1 MAWPSQYF
9 AGSEGNGVPVAPCS
23 GPVFCRIAT
32 GGPPRTEHR
41 AREQRLLDCAMAHSV
56 FLSYSQKDKRAAD
69 AVCKALEANDVRV
82 WMAPRDIPPGATWPE
97 SIPVAI
103 DAARVMVLIFSESA
117 NSSKHIAREIDI
129 ACDRKLTIIP
139 VRIENVALGG
149 SLRYFLGTSQ
159 WFDAFPGPLEPH
171 LTRLVATV
179 RKSLGVQPRAASPA
193 IKTTPNKPTPAT
205 PIPGALAPSA
215 AQPQFFAGAAALAPV
230 GNKSPQLLAGIGA
243 LALLAAAGA
252 FFYLNR
258 DAAAPAPVTVPNST
272 PIDTDCTKMNP
283 PCSTGDDV
291 GQPPLPGNGE
301 ITGFANA
308 LSASTLEIKEKRI
321 ELANVAPAPPS
332 SAKQLQDWIEVFGY
346 SVRCRPAPH
355 ASAKYFCDVGPTH
368 IDLSTQ
374 VLRQGW
380 AKPIS
385 GAPVEMPPN

>member
-1 MAWPSQYF
+1 M
-9 AGSEGNGVPVAPCS
+9 APCS
-23 GPVFCRIAT
+23 GPVFCEIVT
-32 GGPPRTEHR
+32 GGPPRTER
-41 AREQRLLDCAMAHSV
+41 RPGAAASDCAMAHSV
-56 FLSYSQKDKRAAD
+56 FLSYSQKDKRTAE
-69 AVCKALEANDVRV
+69 AVCRALEANDVRV

-117 NSSKHIAREIDI
+117 NSSNHIAREIDI

-159 WFDAFPGPLEPH
+159 WFDAFPGPMEPH

-179 RKSLGVQPRAASPA
+179 RKSLGVQPRAQSPA
-193 IKTTPNKPTPAT
+193 IKTTPNRPSAAMS
-205 PIPGALAPSA
+205 IPGALAPSA
-215 AQPQFFAGAAALAPV
+215 AQPQFFAGAAALAPA
-230 GNKSPQLLAGIGA
+230 GYKSPQLLVGIGA
-243 LALLAAAGA
+243 LALLAAAAA

-258 DAAAPAPVTVPNST
+258 DVAAPPPVSISANPT

-283 PCSTGDDV
+283 PCSTVADV
-291 GQPPLPGNGE
+291 EQPPLPGNGE
-301 ITGFANA
+301 ITGFANV
-308 LSASTLEIKEKRI
+308 LSASTLAIKEKRI

-355 ASAKYFCDVGPTH
+355 ASGKYFCDVGPTH